1 MLITQ
6 GPSMGAGGT
15 APKMKMSDA
24 FILTGLTVLLGGLFM
39 HGWVTPVAHASE
51 DEPYTSGASMMKGD
65 SFRLEIKVE
74 NETVLR
80 VSLKDDTGDVLNVTT
95 TVLAADEVHL
105 ATLTVDESGFYSYEI
120 DTRNTA
126 ATISVDIERKTK
138 LDMIF
143 LPMGVLIL
151 AMGVYQ
157 RLATKDDEVLDAE
170 LDA

>member
-1 MLITQ
+1 
-6 GPSMGAGGT
+6 
-15 APKMKMSDA
+15 
-24 FILTGLTVLLGGLFM
+24 
-39 HGWVTPVAHASE
+39 
-51 DEPYTSGASMMKGD
+51 MMEGD

-95 TVLAADEVHL
+95 TVLAADEVHV

-143 LPMGVLIL
+143 LPLGVLIL

-157 RLATKDDEVLDAE
+157 RLATKDDDVLDAE